1 MGGSVS
7 SLDESKC
14 NYIRGKAEAELKN
27 FSPHYQRQYPVTFFN
42 HIRHEIEQ
50 GGEVQPQLLRQ
61 KEPVD
66 TGTVVY
72 EQVVIQ
78 YVEEL
83 KKWRDRYIVVKN
95 DNSIECYENKDAYR
109 KGGGPKCKLHA
120 TGCRV
125 LTSMAEYTL
134 LVDKYFPDP
143 SGTNGKDGNQC
154 LVVNHTQYPVYL
166 WHPFRKHNYFCFEN
180 EEEQQGFGAVLND
193 CIRHL
198 NYEFAKQNSV
208 EAQVFSEAIQFFR
221 QEKGHYGSWEMN
233 HGDEV
238 LILSNL
244 VMEELLPTLQSDLLP
259 KLKGKK
265 NERKKVWFS
274 IVEDAYNL
282 VQTHL
287 TDGLQSLRDECK
299 KTSKE
304 LEGVIRSDMDQ
315 IIASKEFT
323 AGKLKATVTET
334 AEQCCVENIRPYL
347 ASVLEELMGLVSS
360 GFSEVRALF
369 EAEVNELSPKY
380 QNAEDEDK
388 LKEDLAQLMK
398 LPFNAVK
405 MQPCY
410 NKVSPLQD
418 QLQELKN
425 RFKFTNTLWLVQT
438 TQNFMQE
445 LMDNA
450 VYTFEKLLND
460 SLASKTSKT
469 VTSIE
474 KVKQRVLKQYDHD
487 SSTVRKKLFQEA
499 LVQITLPTLQ
509 KTLAPNYKRELQKFE
524 QYIFADYTKLV
535 QVENIYEEI
544 LLDTIIKEVIKVVQE
559 AAILKKHNLFEDN
572 LPYTSDS
579 DGNLTDKNEGKT
591 PPGSQ
596 PRSPAKTPPKDSCA
610 EGMEVGEKVISQIS
624 APISDILLNEKPES
638 EQSSTSHEK
647 SGNEILHSKPNGMVV
662 TELDVSVVEESSSTA
677 GNYQEGGNA
686 VELNSTNNKENLSR
700 IECQDRQETEKEKE
714 NATTPAPDSLKEI
727 HDLLTVA
734 VVPTED
740 QEPLLCKGN
749 DASHVEVHTES
760 SPKVDEHLEGQSE
773 MKSED
778 VTSVVESVEV
788 QPEKVEE
795 SEVKN
800 LLVPAEELVERQN
813 REDEPKSLTSIAD
826 ELVEG
831 QDKKNNECKGSPSI
845 VDELVQDQ
853 SKEDQGKEVK
863 EDEELQST
871 VDEVVEVQGKEN
883 NNNDGSPVAAEE
895 VVEVQDLEN
904 NEEEKLQSTVGEVV
918 KFQVKEG
925 NEEERLQSTVDEVVK
940 FQVKEGNEEEKLQST
955 VDEVVKFQVKEGNE
969 EEKLQSTVDEVVKF
983 QVKEGNEE
991 EKLQSTVD
999 EVVKFQVKEGNEEE
1013 KLQSTVDE
1021 VVEVQSKENDNND
1034 SLPVADDELVKVQ
1047 DDDNECKGLSS
1058 TINQLVENE
1067 EKEDNECKNL
1077 SSTVDDPTGQEKQGN
1092 EDLSTTTNEP
1102 PQGQGE
1108 VATEDEKKD
1117 MSQKASYYPEN
1128 ETSADSVESDA
1139 VSGTAPTLIK
1149 EEAEEI
1155 ASIHTVNTE
1164 VPHAASENEE
1174 EKMTQNQDEAKED
1187 DKSSQM

>member
-50 GGEVQPQLLRQ
+50 GGEVQPQLLRR

-83 KKWRDRYIVVKN
+83 KKWRDRYLVVKN

-109 KGGGPKCKLHA
+109 KGGGPKCKLHP

-166 WHPFRKHNYFCFEN
+166 WHPFRKHNYFCFES
-180 EEEQQGFGAVLND
+180 EEEQRGFGAVLND

-208 EAQVFSEAIQFFR
+208 EAQVFSQAIQFFR

-233 HGDEV
+233 HGDKV

-287 TDGLQSLRDECK
+287 TDRLQSLHDECQKSSK
-299 KTSKE
+299 K
-304 LEGVIRSDMDQ
+304 LEGIIRSDMDQ

-323 AGKLKATVTET
+323 AGKLKATVTEA
-334 AEQCCVENIRPYL
+334 AEQCCVENIQPYL
-347 ASVLEELMGLVSS
+347 ASVLEELMGLISS

-380 QNAEDEDK
+380 QNADDEEK
-388 LKEDLAQLMK
+388 LKEGLAQIMK

-450 VYTFEKLLND
+450 IYTFEKLLSD

-487 SSTVRKKLFQEA
+487 SSTIRKKLFQEA

-509 KTLAPNYKRELQKFE
+509 KALAPSFKRELQKFE

-559 AAILKKHNLFEDN
+559 AAILKKHNLFVDN

-596 PRSPAKTPPKDSCA
+596 PRSPAKTPPKDSSA
-610 EGMEVGEKVISQIS
+610 EGLEVGEKVISQIS
-624 APISDILLNEKPES
+624 APTSDILLNEKLES
-638 EQSSTSHEK
+638 EQSSTSHQK
-647 SGNEILHSKPNGMVV
+647 SGNEVLHSKPNGIVV
-662 TELDVSVVEESSSTA
+662 TELDVNAVEESSSTA
-677 GNYQEGGNA
+677 GNYQEGGNP
-686 VELNSTNNKENLSR
+686 VELNNANNNENLPR
-700 IECQDRQETEKEKE
+700 NECQDRQENEKEKE
-714 NATTPAPDSLKEI
+714 NASTPAPDSLKEI

-734 VVPTED
+734 IVPAEDSSED
-740 QEPLLCKGN
+740 QEALPCKGN
-749 DASHVEVHTES
+749 DANHVEVHTES
-760 SPKVDEHLEGQSE
+760 SPKVDEHFEDQSE
-773 MKSED
+773 IKSED

-788 QPEKVEE
+788 QPEKIEE

-800 LLVPAEELVERQN
+800 LPVPADELVERQN

-831 QDKKNNECKGSPSI
+831 QDKEGNECKCSPSM

-853 SKEDQGKEVK
+853 SREDQGKEVK
-863 EDEELQST
+863 EDEKLQST
-871 VDEVVEVQGKEN
+871 VGEVVEVQGKES
-883 NNNDGSPVAAEE
+883 NNNDGLPVAVEEVVEVQVKEDNEDEKLQSTVDEVAEAQGKENSNNDGLPVAAEE
-895 VVEVQDLEN
+895 VVEVQDQED
-904 NEEEKLQSTVGEVV
+904 NEEG
-918 KFQVKEG
+918 
-925 NEEERLQSTVDEVVK
+925 
-940 FQVKEGNEEEKLQST
+940 
-955 VDEVVKFQVKEGNE
+955 
-969 EEKLQSTVDEVVKF
+969 
-983 QVKEGNEE
+983 
-991 EKLQSTVD
+991 
-999 EVVKFQVKEGNEEE
+999 

-1021 VVEVQSKENDNND
+1021 VVEVQDKENNNND
-1034 SLPVADDELVKVQ
+1034 GLPVADDELVKVQ

-1058 TINQLVENE
+1058 TVTQLVENE

-1077 SSTVDDPTGQEKQGN
+1077 SSTVDDPAGQEKQGN

-1102 PQGQGE
+1102 PQGQNE
-1108 VATEDEKKD
+1108 MATEDEKKD
-1117 MSQKASYYPEN
+1117 MSQKTSDCSEN
-1128 ETSADSVESDA
+1128 ETSADCVESDA
-1139 VSGTAPTLIK
+1139 VSGRAPTLLK
-1149 EEAEEI
+1149 EEAQEI
-1155 ASIHTVNTE
+1155 ASTHTVNTE
-1164 VPHAASENEE
+1164 EPHAASESQE
-1174 EKMTQNQDEAKED
+1174 EKITQNQGEAKQDE
-1187 DKSSQM
+1187 KNSQM